1 MSRSFVDMAIA
12 AGGRSAASIYRL
24 SQPIRSSLRDY
35 YSNNYYWLA
44 YLPPTL
50 GGMTVIGLR

>member
-1 MSRSFVDMAIA
+1 MAIA
-12 AGGRSAASIYRL
+12 TGGRSAASIYRL

-35 YSNNYYWLA
+35 YFNNCYWLA

-50 GGMTVIGLR
+50 GGMVLT

>member
-12 AGGRSAASIYRL
+12 AGGGSVASIYHL
-24 SQPIRSSLRDY
+24 SQLIKSSLRNY

-50 GGMTVIGLR
+50 GGMKVIGLR